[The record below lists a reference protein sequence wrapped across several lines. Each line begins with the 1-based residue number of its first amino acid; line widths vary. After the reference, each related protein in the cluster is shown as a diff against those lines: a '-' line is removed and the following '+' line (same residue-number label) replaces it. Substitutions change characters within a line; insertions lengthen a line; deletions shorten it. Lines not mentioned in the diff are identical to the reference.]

1 MTDINNRM
9 KFLSKRFRKPTA
21 KKATRPVKSKTKTT
35 LGLSGVT
42 IKKKN
47 KSVDVGPNGLSFKV
61 RF

>member
-1 MTDINNRM
+1 M